1 MTTAS
6 NVSHTLT
13 AVARD
18 ALGVRY
24 TSDPVAVTV
33 SSAAPAPAA
42 TRLEG
47 FPAEL
52 LPLLRCPKDQQPLG
66 LEQPE
71 WAERS
76 VISGRL
82 KCAGCGRNYSI
93 SNGIAI
99 LLETQDLDP
108 EGQREQR
115 IRDEGNREDFQQEAA
130 RHEWVESDTDWME
143 MLPTLGAMATAR
155 GQVVLEFG
163 CGSGRYT
170 LPLAKTGAFL
180 LALDFS
186 MGSLRA
192 LAQRLPAG
200 LTVGLVQAD
209 ATRRCV
215 APRCF
220 DRILSTLVSNLPSRE
235 HRLAMLRVA
244 AEALK
249 DTGHFVFSTHH
260 QNLTNRLL
268 GRPPSGRYSEGGI
281 FRYYMRRDEILRE
294 SGVYFRR
301 IACRPIQIFVPFTRW
316 TGISTVT
323 MSRLAE
329 WIPLLR
335 QKGDL
340 LVAKVAEPI
349 RIPEEGE
356 GARPNR
362 VFSAIYVATGRIP

>member
-1 MTTAS
+1 MYS
-6 NVSHTLT
+6 
-13 AVARD
+13 
-18 ALGVRY
+18 
-24 TSDPVAVTV
+24 
-33 SSAAPAPAA
+33 
-42 TRLEG
+42 G
-47 FPAEL
+47 FHPEL
-52 LPLLRCPKDQQPLG
+52 LPLLRCPNDQQPLG

-71 WAERS
+71 WAEGS

-82 KCAGCGRNYSI
+82 TCAGCGQDYLI

-115 IRDEGNREDFQQEAA
+115 IRDEGNRGDFQQDAE

-170 LPLAKTGAFL
+170 LPLAKTGALL

-186 MGSLRA
+186 LGSLRT
-192 LAQRLPAG
+192 LAQRLPPG
-200 LTVGLVQAD
+200 MTIGLVQAD

-220 DRILSTLVSNLPSRE
+220 DRVLSTLVSNLPSRE

-244 AEALK
+244 AEALN
-249 DTGHFVFSTHH
+249 DAGHFVFSTHH
-260 QNLTNRLL
+260 QNLINRLL
-268 GRPPSGRYSEGGI
+268 GRPPSGRYTAGANGI
-281 FRYYMRRDEILRE
+281 FRYYMRREEILRE
-294 SGVYFRR
+294 SSVYFRR
-301 IACRPIQIFVPFTRW
+301 IACRPVQIFVPFTRW
-316 TGISTVT
+316 TGISIVT

-335 QKGDL
+335 QQGAL
-340 LVAKVAEPI
+340 LLAKVAEPI

-356 GARPNR
+356 GTRPNR
-362 VFSAIYVATGRIP
+362 VFSAIYVASGRVP